1 MKMNLQISS
10 GLAPIAL
17 FVYSRPEHT
26 QRTLEALR
34 ANRLAASSSLI
45 VFSDGAKNEKAVPLV
60 EQVRRYIDGIDGF
73 ASVTVV
79 KRDKN
84 WGLAN
89 SIIDGV
95 TQVVGQ
101 YGKIIVLEDDLVTSP
116 YFLDYMNDGLE
127 LYENEPE
134 VSTIQAHIYPLD
146 LPSLPQSY
154 FLPSLGC
161 WGWGTWKRAWDFFE
175 ANGKVSLNKLMNE
188 NLCSKF
194 DFDGS
199 YPYTDLLIKSNTGR
213 VDSWA
218 VRWYASNFIYDKK
231 GLYPSKSFVENIGF
245 DGTGIHCGK
254 TDVKFTGGLA
264 TEYTRLKKI
273 PIIVNEEVYES
284 VRRYFFS
291 IRPLRNFFKRAL
303 NKLKRM
309 FSR

>member
-1 MKMNLQISS
+1 MVGQISG

-17 FVYSRPEHT
+17 FVYNRPEHT
-26 QRTLEALR
+26 RRTLEALR
-34 ANRLAASSSLI
+34 ANRLAARSSLI
-45 VFSDGAKNEKAVPLV
+45 VFSDGAKNEKAVPSV
-60 EQVRRYIDGIDGF
+60 EQVRRYVDEIDGF
-73 ASVTVV
+73 ASVTAV

-84 WGLAN
+84 RGLAN

-95 TQVVGQ
+95 TQVAEQ

-127 LYENEPE
+127 LYKNDSE
-134 VSTIQAHIYPLD
+134 VGTIQAHIYPLD

-154 FLPSLGC
+154 FLPSAGC

-175 ANGKVSLNKLMNE
+175 TNGEALLEKLVNE

-199 YPYTDLLIKSNTGR
+199 YPYTDLLIENNIGR
-213 VDSWA
+213 VASWA

-231 GLYPSKSFVENIGF
+231 GLYPSKSFVDNIGL

-254 TDVKFTGGLA
+254 TDVKYTGVLA
-264 TEYTRLKKI
+264 TEYTALKKI
-273 PIIVNEEVYES
+273 PVAVDEEVYES

-291 IRPLRNFFKRAL
+291 IRPSKNFFKRIL

-309 FSR
+309 FL